1 MQAQTLLKAI
11 DGGELPEELVHHTWS
26 FFSLPTLKILALV
39 NRRFLGLCNKLPI
52 FASPRLMVKDM
63 WPLHTSPLVYLKT
76 HLLASGK
83 TTEGRGRKT
92 RTQNVFNAEADTLIQ
107 YASMQEYTTPFDP
120 TTIYHLV
127 TLSSVLFLNF
137 STFEPWNLL
146 YFFSA
151 LVACQFADW
160 AMDKH
165 EIGFIPHITAFV
177 LCADWARHSLTP
189 TQRIVSI
196 FFRTAA
202 LPLHICIFRGWY
214 VTLSSHPHFLVGTE

>member
-1 MQAQTLLKAI
+1 MVK
-11 DGGELPEELVHHTWS
+11 GPFFP
-26 FFSLPTLKILALV
+26 FFSLTPL
-39 NRRFLGLCNKLPI
+39 
-52 FASPRLMVKDM
+52 DM

-83 TTEGRGRKT
+83 TTEGTKKT
-92 RTQNVFNAEADTLIQ
+92 CPFSSSKQEEEERPELKMC
-107 YASMQEYTTPFDP
+107 SMQKQTPSSNMLQCKSTQSSSSVHKFIPCRYTTPFDP

-165 EIGFIPHITAFV
+165 EIGFIPHMFTLPPPLI
-177 LCADWARHSLTP
+177 LTP
-189 TQRIVSI
+189 
-196 FFRTAA
+196 
-202 LPLHICIFRGWY
+202 L
-214 VTLSSHPHFLVGTE
+214 